1 MKIRQTAAWLALPLC
16 LLSSAGKA
24 EKNCPSE
31 QELLQALTAEVKP
44 AASLLFSAPETDCRT
59 AARDRGPAV
68 GKVQT
73 VQGTVLIISADGC
86 NASRLEKSLPLPV
99 FTGDTIVTAEKSR
112 VTLLMQDES
121 RLTLAG
127 QSRMIIDQSIY
138 DPDTSRRDTKLRL
151 VLGRLRAVVAKMTEK
166 NLYHIQTPAATA
178 GVRGTD
184 FALAVVSPALTVL
197 LTGGGSSAVELTDK
211 KGGSSAVGPLS
222 AACSVC
228 PPAHVGRKALAVLH
242 EIAPELDAAAAADET
257 CWWMRWRCK

>member
-16 LLSSAGKA
+16 LLASAGKA

-31 QELLQALTAEVKP
+31 QELLQALTAEVQP
-44 AASLLFSAPETDCRT
+44 AASLLLSAPETDCRT
-59 AARDRGPAV
+59 AARDRGSAV

-99 FTGDTIVTAEKSR
+99 FTGDTIV
-112 VTLLMQDES
+112 
-121 RLTLAG
+121 
-127 QSRMIIDQSIY
+127 IDQSVY

-166 NLYHIQTPAATA
+166 NLYRIQTPAATA